1 MSHSPN
7 SGYGS
12 HTPMTAAI
20 QSAEPT
26 RLSDPESKPA
36 KMNKE
41 MEVTE
46 KDSSNA
52 NRAPSLD
59 SGSMESTYDHTHRKL
74 KPRHVQLIG
83 IGGTIGTALYV
94 QIGSGLRTSGPASL
108 FIGFSLWL
116 VFSLLYCF
124 VDSIGFSTWVVPTL
138 LLWTASTCAVSR
150 WTCQK
155 WKRNPPMD
163 QEKKKKRGKAKNKE
177 PYDQTKHQETG
188 FKACLHN
195 FRSPRM

>member
-1 MSHSPN
+1 
-7 SGYGS
+7 
-12 HTPMTAAI
+12 MTAAI

-46 KDSSNA
+46 KDSCSP
-52 NRAPSLD
+52 NRASSLD

-116 VFSLLYCF
+116 VCSLLYCF
-124 VDSIGFSTWVVPTL
+124 VDCIGFSTWVVPTL
-138 LLWTASTCAVSR
+138 LLGTASMCVVSR

-155 WKRNPPMD
+155 WKINPPMD
-163 QEKKKKRGKAKNKE
+163 EEK
-177 PYDQTKHQETG
+177 
-188 FKACLHN
+188 
-195 FRSPRM
+195 